1 MSEYNQPGTRVDRT
15 VASRSPPVPTGPLF
29 DSKDIA
35 ALIALVIMNL
45 GPLAMAAFWA
55 PYH

>member
-1 MSEYNQPGTRVDRT
+1 MSHYNTPVTART
-15 VASRSPPVPTGPLF
+15 SLTTTGPLF

-35 ALIALVIMNL
+35 ALVALVIMNL

>member
-1 MSEYNQPGTRVDRT
+1 MVSQYNT
-15 VASRSPPVPTGPLF
+15 PVPARTSLATTGPLY
-29 DSKDIA
+29 DSRDM
-35 ALIALVIMNL
+35 LALVVLVIINL

>member
-1 MSEYNQPGTRVDRT
+1 MADYNQPAARFNPAVTARAPLVT
-15 VASRSPPVPTGPLF
+15 TGPLF
-29 DSKDIA
+29 DGKDIA
-35 ALIALVIMNL
+35 ALVALVIMNL

>member
-1 MSEYNQPGTRVDRT
+1 VSQYNTPVTSRT
-15 VASRSPPVPTGPLF
+15 SLATTGPLF

-35 ALIALVIMNL
+35 ALVVVVIMNL

>member
-1 MSEYNQPGTRVDRT
+1 MTDFNQPAARIDRPLANRT
-15 VASRSPPVPTGPLF
+15 AIVTAGPLF

-35 ALIALVIMNL
+35 AFVVLVIMNL
-45 GPLAMAAFWA
+45 LPLAMAAFWA